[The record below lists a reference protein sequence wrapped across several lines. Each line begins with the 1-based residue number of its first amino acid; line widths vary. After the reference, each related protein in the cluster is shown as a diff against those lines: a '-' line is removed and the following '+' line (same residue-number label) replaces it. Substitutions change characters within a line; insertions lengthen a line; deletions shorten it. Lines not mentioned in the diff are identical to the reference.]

1 MIMSSFIA
9 QIRKSVEEN
18 IEVKQRLLLDHCQV
32 IEQIAREMIQTLK
45 EGNKI
50 ILFGNGGSAADAQ
63 HIAAELM
70 GRFAAQ
76 RPSLPA
82 IALTANTSTLTA
94 IGNDFGY
101 EFIFSRQVEGIARH
115 GDLVIGISTSGK
127 SPNVLRGI
135 QAAKQMGIKTAS
147 FVGANGGPI
156 GKEAD
161 LSFVVPSH
169 NTQRIQ
175 ETHIMVGHILCELI
189 EGALVHGSREN
200 KIDDRTASSYC

>member
-1 MIMSSFIA
+1 MNSFIA
-9 QIRKSVEEN
+9 QIRRSIEEN
-18 IEVKQRLLLDHCQV
+18 IEVKQRLLNNHCQV
-32 IEQIAREMIQTLK
+32 IAQIALEMIQTLRD
-45 EGNKI
+45 GNKI

-70 GRFAAQ
+70 GRFIAQ

-101 EFIFSRQVEGIARH
+101 EYVFSRQVEGIANP

-135 QAAKQMGIKTAS
+135 QAAKQMGIKTAA
-147 FVGANGGPI
+147 FVGANDGPI
-156 GKEAD
+156 VKEAD
-161 LSFVVPSH
+161 LSFIVPSH

-189 EGALVHGSREN
+189 EGALVHDSREN
-200 KIDDRTASSYC
+200 KIAARRASSCR